1 MADAEAQT
9 AAAGV
14 RALHGAADSDA
25 DDPSPAGA
33 HEMAS
38 AIASRFAARM
48 EELDTRER
56 ALRPREAALNEAE
69 VRTQRDADAVKA
81 QAASVATAAERVER
95 ERAATA
101 AEKLRLKGEAEELER
116 QQRALAARASEFE
129 AQERMLGKARTKLAI
144 DISQVRESRRRRARV
159 PAQACARRWRRGWAS
174 ASSVRARR
182 GRRTSSWRRSSAG

>member
-9 AAAGV
+9 DVTGV
-14 RALHGAADSDA
+14 RTLRSAADGDGDDA
-25 DDPSPAGA
+25 SPAGA

-48 EELDTRER
+48 EDLDTRER
-56 ALRPREAALNEAE
+56 VLRPREAALNEAE

-95 ERAATA
+95 ERAAPA

-159 PAQACARRWRRGWAS
+159 TAGAG
-174 ASSVRARR
+174 VR
-182 GRRTSSWRRSSAG
+182 T